1 MTDPKQAPPRVGVFF
16 CRCDGAVSD
25 YADLEAA
32 ADHIKGADPNVV
44 HVRVFNNLCKK
55 EDPAALKEDL
65 VKYGIERVVVGA
77 CACCSLEHHCS
88 TCHLQRDRC
97 RDNVTDGASVERSL
111 YEFISIREHVAWV
124 HKDSKEDANLA
135 LKRMTAMAAAK
146 ASMLEPYDKV
156 KTPSAKS
163 AMVAGA
169 GPGSITAALTLADL
183 GFDVRLFDAGF
194 DIDGWV
200 DGEAAKTMV
209 VSQAQISLKDA
220 VKLVKGHPKV
230 KIFNSAK
237 VIGVEGSVGK
247 YEVTFDRDG
256 FTGVVTVGVLLVG
269 DDSKSAGGK
278 GRAETFATRLPPQDG
293 YFKIKAAKEFADA
306 VLQGSLA
313 ASQAGSIL
321 AQGGVTV
328 LPFLAEIVDEN
339 CIGCKRCDV
348 CPFGAIGFKDT
359 YVDLSMFSVENYSF
373 KSQKA
378 TVDPALCTGCGMCA
392 MECTC
397 LAIEMVNLSDE
408 QMSAMAKAYMRTP

>member
-25 YADLEAA
+25 YVDLEAA
-32 ADHIKGADPNVV
+32 AAHIKQNDPNVV
-44 HVRVFNNLCKK
+44 HVRIFNNLCQK
-55 EDPAALKEDL
+55 EDPAALKDDL
-65 VKYGIERVVVGA
+65 VKYGVERVVVGA

-97 RDNVTDGASVERSL
+97 RNNVTEGAAVERSL

-135 LKRMTAMAAAK
+135 LDRMTAIAAAK
-146 ASMLEPYDKV
+146 ASMLEPADKV
-156 KTPSAKS
+156 KTAATKT
-163 AMVAGA
+163 AVVAGA
-169 GPGSITAALTLADL
+169 GPNGITAALTLADL
-183 GFDVRLFDAGF
+183 GFDVKLFDAGF

-200 DGEAAKTMV
+200 NAEAAKTTV
-209 VSQAQISLKDA
+209 VSQAQITLKDA
-220 VKLVKGHPKV
+220 VQLVKGHPKV

-247 YEVTFDRDG
+247 FEVSFDRDG
-256 FTGVVTVGVLLVG
+256 FTGVLTAGVILVG
-269 DDSKSAGGK
+269 DDAKSAAKK
-278 GRAETFATRLPPQDG
+278 GRAETFAARLPPQDG
-293 YFKIKAAKEFADA
+293 YFKVKGGKVLEDA
-306 VLQGSLA
+306 VMQGSLA
-313 ASQAGSIL
+313 ATQAGTIL
-321 AQGGVTV
+321 SQGGVTV
-328 LPFLAEIVDEN
+328 LPFMAEIVDEN

-373 KSQKA
+373 RSQKA

-397 LAIEMVNLSDE
+397 LAIEMVNLSDA